1 MIKKT
6 TTIPVLLVFLAFSGC
21 SSTRGPSQAWIPAW
35 KQTSSLTSPRAGVAA
50 VAVNDVIYAIGGVD
64 NGHFLNTTEYAKVQK
79 DGALG
84 PWQAGPVLNEERGF
98 TEAVVH
104 NGFVYV
110 VGGGNGPAGHHLLR
124 SVERSRI
131 LPDGTLGP
139 WQKDSAMQVTRR
151 CTKLIATDK
160 KIYSFGG
167 FGGVLLDSV
176 ESAEFRPDGSLG
188 EWKVEPEVMTMQR
201 YVNGVKKMHG
211 AAYIIGGH
219 DATGGGGITAVE
231 WSRFDKAG
239 VLQKWKATSPLKTGR
254 YALGTAVYGDY
265 LYAAG
270 GQTGAD
276 YLGSIEKTKVRADG
290 ELDAWE
296 STTPLPQPRAAFGMI
311 VYKDKVYVIGGSN
324 RGGTLYTVGYATLN
338 DTGEIGFWGSAQQAD
353 TYNALAEAAKARS
366 AEHVVETEGVVK
378 EVMQT
383 GTYTYLQVR
392 KSDGS
397 TEWVAGPKLEV
408 AVDSRVRYSSG
419 TAMSNFHSK
428 ELNRTFPSVQFVGQV
443 QKVE

>member
-1 MIKKT
+1 M
-6 TTIPVLLVFLAFSGC
+6 
-21 SSTRGPSQAWIPAW
+21 
-35 KQTSSLTSPRAGVAA
+35 TSPRTGAA
-50 VAVNDVIYAIGGVD
+50 VVAVNDVIYVIGGAD
-64 NGHFLNTTEYAKVQK
+64 NGNFLNTTEYARVQK
-79 DGALG
+79 DGTLG

-98 TEAVVH
+98 TDAVVH
-104 NGFVYV
+104 NGFIYV

-124 SVERSRI
+124 SVERARI

-139 WQKDSAMQVTRR
+139 WQKDSEMQATRR

-201 YVNGVKKMHG
+201 YVNGVKKMGG
-211 AAYIIGGH
+211 AAYVIGGH
-219 DATGGGGITAVE
+219 DSTGGAGITAVE
-231 WSRFDKAG
+231 WSQLDSAG
-239 VLQKWKATSPLKTGR
+239 VLQKWKATSPLKSGR
-254 YALGTAVYGDY
+254 YALGTAAYGDY

-276 YLGSIEKTKVRADG
+276 YLGSIEKTKVRANG
-290 ELDAWE
+290 ELEAWQI
-296 STTPLPQPRAAFGMI
+296 TTPLPQPRAAFGMI

-324 RGGTLYTVGYATLN
+324 RSGTLYTVAYATLN
-338 DTGEIGFWGSAQQAD
+338 DAGDIGFWGTAEQAD
-353 TYNALAEAAKARS
+353 AFNALAEAAKAKS
-366 AEHVVETEGVVK
+366 AERVVESEGIVK

-383 GTYTYLQVR
+383 GTYTYLNVL

-397 TEWVAGPKLEV
+397 TEWVAGPKLQIS
-408 AVDSRVRYSSG
+408 VDSRVRYSNG
-419 TAMSNFHSK
+419 TTMSNFHSK
-428 ELNRTFPSVQFVGQV
+428 ELKRTFPSVQFVGQV